1 MERRDG
7 CRRGKQI
14 QEGQLPGVLG
24 RVEARSSGVGAA
36 GGWLWACPSREFPG
50 RDGGESS
57 PPEESTALA
66 GGWLESGRSPFWPG
80 SRTGNSC
87 MF

>member
-50 RDGGESS
+50 VTEVRALLRKNRQPWQEAGWNQGG
-57 PPEESTALA
+57 PLLA
-66 GGWLESGRSPFWPG
+66 G